1 MRGQFSGPPGVKG
14 QTSTRHFYQFD
25 LPKMIYNYSAFF
37 PLFLAFKLFPTESR
51 KDVVCV
57 KGAGAVSNLR

>member
-14 QTSTRHFYQFD
+14 QTSIRHFYQFT

-37 PLFLAFKLFPTESR
+37 PLVSRQNPGRKLSALKELVLSPTSG
-51 KDVVCV
+51 D
-57 KGAGAVSNLR
+57 